1 MRRLLVVAAEE
12 LSLHAATSI
21 ALRTK
26 PTGPVGLVMLPGRTG
41 TLSPDEAASGV
52 NAGRGARLPL
62 PTPGAVRLAAQL
74 RTAGHAATAR
84 WRLVICSPDEPEK
97 VDDALAIIEAA
108 CGSVTALSTGVFG
121 DSSEV
126 SVLGCDLAVGVVPV
140 DAPPELLSEAK
151 VALMELGRAS
161 AVVQLA
167 PLGLGGAL
175 PLAGICPPPEWVAAL
190 DSVSGR
196 LTGRVDE

>member
-12 LSLHAATSI
+12 LSLHAAASV

-26 PTGPVGLVMLPGRTG
+26 PTGPVGLVILPGRTE
-41 TLSPDEAASGV
+41 TLSPDEPASGI
-52 NAGRGARLPL
+52 NGGGGARLPL

-74 RTAGHAATAR
+74 RRAGHAATAR

-108 CGSVTALSTGVFG
+108 CGSVTALPTGVYG
-121 DSSEV
+121 HPSEA
-126 SVLGCDLAVGVVPV
+126 SVIGCDLAVGVVPA
-140 DAPPELLSEAK
+140 DAPPELLSEAE
-151 VALMELGRAS
+151 VALLELGRAS
-161 AVVQLA
+161 AVVQLG

-190 DSVSGR
+190 DDVSGR
-196 LTGRVDE
+196 LTGGDGE